1 MKKQTLTA
9 GLILLFTLL
18 ILNPCKTEAQMFN
31 AGIKL
36 GLNSN
41 NFVTNGAHFDTGSSR
56 IGIAGGL
63 FIRLQGD
70 FFWAQSGAMLSHKSG
85 MFSYSMLNDGIDTM
99 FRASLTNVD
108 VPIIAGIRLTDWFR
122 IGTGPVLSYP
132 LKEKVTYQSTA
143 NNVQISLDKSMFKEA
158 VYSWQFCAAI
168 DIGRLVFDL
177 RYELGIDKMNYS
189 IDLPNQ
195 QASLDPEINSRTWQL
210 TIGYKF
216 VKSE

>member
-1 MKKQTLTA
+1 MK
-9 GLILLFTLL
+9 IRPLFTGC
-18 ILNPCKTEAQMFN
+18 ILVISFLFLQPQNSYAQMFN

-41 NFVTNGAHFDTGSSR
+41 SFVTNGAHFDTGSSK
-56 IGIAGGL
+56 IGFAGGL
-63 FIRLQGD
+63 FIRLQGN
-70 FFWAQSGAMLSHKSG
+70 FFWAQTGAMLSHKSG
-85 MFSYSMLNDGIDTM
+85 MFSYSVLDDGIDTL
-99 FRASLTNVD
+99 FKASLTNVD
-108 VPIIAGIRLTDWFR
+108 IPIIAGIRLTDWFR

-132 LKEKVTYQSTA
+132 LKEKVTYQSSA
-143 NNVQISLDKSMFKEA
+143 NNIQISVDKTMFKEA
-158 VYSWQFCAAI
+158 VYSWQVCAAI

-195 QASLDPEINSRTWQL
+195 QASVDPEINSRTWQF